1 MTNGAIVSSGSRI
14 NSNSTGWDKEALAS
28 VKPGQLNPKHVAM
41 LFPHT
46 GRLIHSL
53 RSDKVRA
60 LPSLRWCDSGEGVLF
75 PSFKHPWK
83 PAGLW
88 VITGTMI
95 DRSVSPSWAI
105 QFPLSTQPAAH
116 CSSQTDSTCDTAG
129 RTAQRLLRASPH
141 LTQFLHPS
149 YSYTSQIIKKWVW
162 FFSQFF
168 FFL

>member
-1 MTNGAIVSSGSRI
+1 
-14 NSNSTGWDKEALAS
+14 
-28 VKPGQLNPKHVAM
+28 M

-46 GRLIHSL
+46 GGLIHSL

-149 YSYTSQIIKKWVW
+149 YSYTSQIIKKKWVW

-168 FFL
+168 FSVRKFHEKSKTSNKLHLLKTSECPIFAYWRYILSN